1 MAYRSR
7 KQDRDQEIAR
17 RINDSYK
24 YAKRHKQHQPD
35 PAALAILRQYPDMTW
50 EEAIDEE
57 IKAEL
62 AELAEREMRQAPIDS
77 KDPAAA
83 GRRAAKASG
92 E

>member
-7 KQDRDQEIAR
+7 NQDRDQEIAR
-17 RINDSYK
+17 RISDSYK
-24 YAKRHKQHQPD
+24 YAKRPKQHQPD

-50 EEAIDEE
+50 EEAIDEV
-57 IKAEL
+57 IK
-62 AELAEREMRQAPIDS
+62 AELAEREMRQTAIDS